1 MRTLLKWSLRL
12 LALFVLAFAGL
23 LAFSTLT
30 DYQPEPE
37 SEEQLVLNG
46 KATKIED
53 DTFTALIWNIG
64 YAGLGAEVDFFNDG
78 GKMVRPNKP

>member
-12 LALFVLAFAGL
+12 LALLALAFAGL

-37 SEEQLVLNG
+37 SEEKLSLEG
-46 KATKIED
+46 
-53 DTFTALIWNIG
+53 
-64 YAGLGAEVDFFNDG
+64 
-78 GKMVRPNKP
+78 